1 MKLLPLHEVDADSQY
16 KCFYEQS
23 GGSIPV
29 FSGAKYQRGHGIG
42 SILSGV
48 MKMALPVL
56 KKGALTLGKTTLST
70 GMNIARDKLAGKSLQ
85 QSFQDNL
92 KIAGSDLV
100 SRAMN
105 SFSQPRKRQA
115 PPRRG
120 SSYKRKR
127 PKTPKSN
134 RRQTKSS
141 KDIFS

>member
-115 PPRRG
+115 PPRR
-120 SSYKRKR
+120 RV
-127 PKTPKSN
+127 
-134 RRQTKSS
+134 
-141 KDIFS
+141 IL